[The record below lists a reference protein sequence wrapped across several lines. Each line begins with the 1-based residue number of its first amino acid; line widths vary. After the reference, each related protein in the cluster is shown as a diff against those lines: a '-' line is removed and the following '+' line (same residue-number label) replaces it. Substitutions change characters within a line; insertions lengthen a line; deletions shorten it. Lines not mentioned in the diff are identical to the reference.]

1 MSEIEKNKLC
11 EDCGNPIPL
20 KKGQIWVDGRRKY
33 CDECAEKRKRSQD
46 ATRMKELRKE
56 WRSENQRIRQENCLL
71 KARNEEL
78 EGVIKK
84 QAEMI
89 TRLRERVGVL

>member
-1 MSEIEKNKLC
+1 MEKNKLC

-46 ATRMKELRKE
+46 AIRMKELRKE
-56 WRSENQRIRQENCLL
+56 WRSENKRIRQELCSLR
-71 KARNEEL
+71 ARNEEL
-78 EGVIKK
+78 ETVTKK
-84 QAEMI
+84 QAEII
-89 TRLRERVGVL
+89 TQLRERIKL